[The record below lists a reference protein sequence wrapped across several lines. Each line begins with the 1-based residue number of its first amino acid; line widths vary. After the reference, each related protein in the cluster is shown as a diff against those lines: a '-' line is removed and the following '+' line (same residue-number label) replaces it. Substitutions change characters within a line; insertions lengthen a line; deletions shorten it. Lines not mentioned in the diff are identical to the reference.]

1 MQVKQKI
8 ILQVYTVL
16 LHQVK
21 VHSNAFMFQSDTIT
35 HSSFKHWD
43 IHKRHFFILPACTN
57 CCLTLSRM
65 ACWETSVNLTWTSL
79 CFSHEWYSELCWR

>member
-1 MQVKQKI
+1 MGILKKWMVDSKCKLKKI

-57 CCLTLSRM
+57 CCL
-65 ACWETSVNLTWTSL
+65 
-79 CFSHEWYSELCWR
+79 